1 MQAERADIHHQEV
14 YRQTD
19 RLRKANMETGQTP
32 LDRLYTLVANEEDA
46 RACTDISDDAC
57 RVVPGNF
64 FLMLCSLVLTKTG
77 DLLAS
82 PKIVLAW
89 LLGSVGAPPF
99 LIAWLVPIRESGSL
113 IPQLAI
119 GAWVRR
125 HPRRAVFWVLG
136 SAMQGACVAGM
147 ALAVWKLDG
156 WQAGLAVL
164 GLLIVFSLSRG
175 FCSVSMKDVQGKC
188 IPKSRRGRL
197 AGLAT
202 TFSGLAT
209 LAVSLLLLGGDD
221 DPSRTFY
228 IVLLLVGAGLW
239 WLAAILFRFVREYD
253 GETAGGANALRETWQ
268 SLKLLRD
275 DPPFRHF
282 VITRSLLLCS
292 ALSAPFFVV
301 LAQRSSPDSRM
312 LGAFLLASS
321 LASSLSAAFWGW
333 MADVSSR
340 KVMIRGS
347 GLAAII
353 CLAMGVV
360 AYCFAGESVLIWI
373 IPVAYLVLSIAHA
386 GVRIGRK
393 TYLVDMAGGTKRT
406 DYVAVSNTVI
416 GVLLLVTGGVSA
428 LASLL
433 SVEAVLILL
442 GLMGA
447 AGTISALRLE
457 DV

>member
-1 MQAERADIHHQEV
+1 
-14 YRQTD
+14 
-19 RLRKANMETGQTP
+19 METSEKP
-32 LDRLYTLVANEEDA
+32 LDRLYALVANEEDA

-64 FLMLCSLVLTKTG
+64 FLMLSSLVLTKIG
-77 DLLAS
+77 DLLVS

-125 HPRRAVFWVLG
+125 HPRRAGFWVLG
-136 SAMQGACVAGM
+136 SVLQGASVAGM
-147 ALAVWKLDG
+147 ALAVWQLDG
-156 WQAGLAVL
+156 LQAGLAVL
-164 GLLIVFSLSRG
+164 GLLILFSLSRG

-188 IPKSRRGRL
+188 VPKSRRGRL

-202 TFSGLAT
+202 TFSGIAT
-209 LAVSLLLLGGDD
+209 LAISLVLIRGNEEPTRSFCL
-221 DPSRTFY
+221 
-228 IVLLLVGAGLW
+228 ILLLVGAGLW
-239 WLAAILFRFVREYD
+239 WLAAILFRFIREFD
-253 GETAGGANALRETWQ
+253 GETAGGANALREAWQ
-268 SLKLLRD
+268 SLRLLRD
-275 DPPFRHF
+275 DAAFRHF

-301 LAQRSSPDSRM
+301 LAQRSTPDSKL

-321 LASSLSAAFWGW
+321 LASTLSAAFWGW

-340 KVMIRGS
+340 NVMIRGS
-347 GLAAII
+347 AIAAVT
-353 CLAMGVV
+353 CLAVG
-360 AYCFAGESVLIWI
+360 AGTLCFPGWTVLSWVF
-373 IPVAYLVLSIAHA
+373 PAAYLLLSVAHA

-447 AGTISALRLE
+447 AGTLSALRLK

>member
-1 MQAERADIHHQEV
+1 
-14 YRQTD
+14 
-19 RLRKANMETGQTP
+19 MEATRTAI
-32 LDRLYTLVANEEDA
+32 DRLYALVANEEDA
-46 RACTDISDDAC
+46 RACTEISDDAC

-64 FLMLCSLVLTKTG
+64 FLMLSSLVLTKIG
-77 DLLAS
+77 DLLVS
-82 PKIVLAW
+82 PKLVLSW

-125 HPRRAVFWVLG
+125 HPRRAGFWVLG
-136 SAMQGACVAGM
+136 SALQGASVVGM
-147 ALAVWKLDG
+147 ALAVWQLDG
-156 WQAGLAVL
+156 LQAGLAVL
-164 GLLIVFSLSRG
+164 GLLVLFSLSRG
-175 FCSVSMKDVQGKC
+175 LCSVSMKDVQGKC

-209 LAVSLLLLGGDD
+209 VAISVLLIVDND
-221 DPSRTFY
+221 DPSRSFY
-228 IVLLLVGAGLW
+228 LTLLFAGAGLW
-239 WLAAILFRFVREYD
+239 WAAAILFRFVREFD
-253 GETAGGANALRETWQ
+253 GETAGGANALREAWA
-268 SLKLLRD
+268 SLGLLRD
-275 DPPFRHF
+275 DAAFRHF

-301 LAQRSSPDSRM
+301 LAQRSTPDSTM
-312 LGAFLLASS
+312 LGAFLLAGS
-321 LASSLSAAFWGW
+321 LASSLSAAIWGW

-340 KVMIRGS
+340 NVMIRGS
-347 GLAAII
+347 VIAATT
-353 CLAMGVV
+353 CLAIGVGTSL
-360 AYCFAGESVLIWI
+360 FPDWFVLPWVL
-373 IPVAYLVLSIAHA
+373 PSAYLVLSVAHA

-416 GVLLLVTGGVSA
+416 GVLLLVAGGVSA

-447 AGTISALRLE
+447 AGAVSALRLK

>member
-1 MQAERADIHHQEV
+1 MDV
-14 YRQTD
+14 
-19 RLRKANMETGQTP
+19 NETT
-32 LDRLYTLVANEEDA
+32 LDRLYALVANEEDA
-46 RACTDISDDAC
+46 RACTDIGDDAC

-64 FLMLCSLVLTKTG
+64 FLMLCSLVLTKIG
-77 DLLAS
+77 DLLVS
-82 PKIVLAW
+82 PKIVLSW
-89 LLGSVGAPPF
+89 LLGSVGASPF

-125 HPRRAVFWVLG
+125 HPRRAGFWVLG
-136 SAMQGACVAGM
+136 SALQGACAAGM
-147 ALAVWKLDG
+147 ALAVWQLDG
-156 WQAGLAVL
+156 LAAGLAVL
-164 GLLIVFSLSRG
+164 GLLILFSLSRG

-188 IPKSRRGRL
+188 VPKARRGRL

-209 LAVSLLLLGGDD
+209 LAVSLLLIADENN
-221 DPSRTFY
+221 PSRSFY
-228 IVLLLVGAGLW
+228 LTLLLVGAGLW
-239 WLAAILFRFVREYD
+239 WSAAILFRFVREFD
-253 GETAGGANALRETWQ
+253 GETAGGANALREAWQ

-275 DPPFRHF
+275 DAPFRHF

-301 LAQRSSPDSRM
+301 LAQESTPNSKM
-312 LGAFLLASS
+312 LGAFLLATS
-321 LASSLSAAFWGW
+321 LASTLSAAVWGW
-333 MADVSSR
+333 MADASSR
-340 KVMIRGS
+340 DVMIRGS
-347 GLAAII
+347 GIAATT
-353 CLAMGVV
+353 CLAVG
-360 AYCFAGESVLIWI
+360 AGTLCFPGWFLMPWVL
-373 IPVAYLVLSIAHA
+373 PVAYLLLSIAHA

-447 AGTISALRLE
+447 AGTISALRLQA
-457 DV
+457 V